1 MMKKSVWKADLHTHT
16 SFCDGKNS
24 PEEMVRSA
32 VEKGFDVLGFS
43 GHSYTPF
50 DETYCMSLK
59 IPGGIRRRFAG
70 WLKHIGI
77 RSVYSAGLNRIFI
90 PISPQSLMIM

>member
-1 MMKKSVWKADLHTHT
+1 MMKKSAWKANLHTHT

-50 DETYCMSLK
+50 DETYCMSSENTRRYQEEVRRQAETYRDQ
-59 IPGGIRRRFAG
+59 IRVIYILR
-70 WLKHIGI
+70 
-77 RSVYSAGLNRIFI
+77 N
-90 PISPQSLMIM
+90 

>member
-1 MMKKSVWKADLHTHT
+1 MMKKKRLEGQSAHTYLLLRRKKLT
-16 SFCDGKNS
+16 GR
-24 PEEMVRSA
+24 MVRSA

-50 DETYCMSLK
+50 DETYCMSLE

-70 WLKHIGI
+70 WLKHTGI

-90 PISPQSLMIM
+90 PISHRAL

>member
-1 MMKKSVWKADLHTHT
+1 MMKKSAWKANLHTHT

-50 DETYCMSLK
+50 DETYCPVWK

-70 WLKHIGI
+70 RLKHTGI
-77 RSVYSAGLNRIFI
+77 RSVYSAELNRIFI
-90 PISPQSLMIM
+90 LISPQSLMTM